1 MSHRHRIIAIVLAM
15 LMSLSLVSCGND
27 EVQDPL
33 MEESKETLVDMV
45 NTLNTENGNYL
56 NRISELETMLRG
68 VQGEEVETSGITE
81 MGDGTGRLTFNEFS
95 NGTVV
100 FPNPLVY
107 PDAEVGST

>member
-1 MSHRHRIIAIVLAM
+1 MSHRHRITAIVLAM

-56 NRISELETMLRG
+56 NRISELERY
-68 VQGEEVETSGITE
+68 SG
-81 MGDGTGRLTFNEFS
+81 
-95 NGTVV
+95 
-100 FPNPLVY
+100 
-107 PDAEVGST
+107 